1 MFGQVLPYADETGN
15 LQTDRNTVY
24 YQLAAPAPHSP
35 KSWMD
40 GWIVCF
46 LIILVSPLV
55 TASPIQSTC
64 PFSPA
69 RADSIKTNGTVFGS
83 PPFGVFGADRA
94 G

>member
-24 YQLAAPAPHSP
+24 YQLLLLPTTQ

-55 TASPIQSTC
+55 TASPHSVHLSIQSC
-64 PFSPA
+64 S
-69 RADSIKTNGTVFGS
+69 R
-83 PPFGVFGADRA
+83 
-94 G
+94 